1 MAEEKNRRPSD
12 ETRTNLPKEQAGRN
26 VPAHVKPNNGN
37 VRRASGVVVS
47 GGRGVRRVVDLPTD
61 REEEKRIRKEHEDAA
76 WNRGVVRIKTSAD
89 RVLLILIL
97 TLLTLGTIMVFSAS
111 YPHALYE
118 SGGEDSLGY
127 IKRQLLFAGVG
138 ILAMI
143 GISKIPYSFYRKMAP
158 AIYVA
163 GICLLIL
170 ALFIGH
176 GGSDS
181 ATEKGVR
188 RWIGVEGTSINIQ
201 PSELM
206 KPALV
211 MMLAWFMEKNREK
224 VIDRTKPFNYVVT
237 GVIVP
242 YLILAGA
249 CAFVIAGKHLSGTII
264 VGVLGFCVIF
274 LGGGHILFMG
284 IGALAGGIAV
294 ISAYVMANPYAL
306 KRITTFADSNADV
319 MVEKWQTTQGL
330 YAIGSGGLL
339 GTGLGGSN
347 QKFSYVS
354 DAHTDFIFTIWCEEM
369 GFIGAV
375 LLIGLF
381 IAFIWRGFVVAMHAP
396 DTFSFLLAAGIVIQ
410 VGLQVFLNIGV
421 VTDVLPNTGV
431 PLPFFTYGGSSLV
444 VLMAEMGI
452 LLSISRHSYQ
462 KR

>member
-1 MAEEKNRRPSD
+1 MPDNNKRSTEETRRNRAKDTDAKGSSD
-12 ETRTNLPKEQAGRN
+12 EKQ
-26 VPAHVKPNNGN
+26 KK
-37 VRRASGVVVS
+37 VRRTSSVVVA
-47 GGRGVRRVVDLPTD
+47 GGRGVRRVENLPTERD
-61 REEEKRIRKEHEDAA
+61 EERRLRREREDEA
-76 WNRGVVRIKTSAD
+76 WNRGIVRIKTSAD
-89 RVLLILIL
+89 RILLILIL
-97 TLLTLGTIMVFSAS
+97 TLLTLGTVMVFSAS
-111 YPHALYE
+111 YPIALYK
-118 SGGEDSLGY
+118 SGGEDSLMF
-127 IKRQLLFAGVG
+127 IKRQLAFAG
-138 ILAMI
+138 I
-143 GISKIPYSFYRKMAP
+143 GIGTMALTSKIPYTLYRKTAP
-158 AIYVA
+158 AIYAA
-163 GICLLIL
+163 GILLLIL

-176 GGSDS
+176 GGADS
-181 ATEKGVR
+181 ATEVGVR
-188 RWIGVEGTSINIQ
+188 RWIGIEGTAINIQ

-211 MMLAWFMEKNREK
+211 MMLGWYMEKYREK
-224 VIDRTKPFNYVVT
+224 IIDRSNPKDYILR
-237 GVIVP
+237 GVIGP
-242 YLILAGA
+242 YAILGIA
-249 CAFVIAGKHLSGTII
+249 CLFVIAGKHLSGTII
-264 VGVLGFCVIF
+264 VGMIGICVVF
-274 LGGGHILFMG
+274 LGGSHILYML
-284 IGALAGGIAV
+284 IGGILGGTAA
-294 ISAYVMANPYAL
+294 ISAYLAMNPYAL
-306 KRITTFADSNADV
+306 KRITTFTDSNADV
-319 MVEKWQTTQGL
+319 MAEKWQTTQGL

-396 DTFSFLLAAGIVIQ
+396 DTFSSLLAAGIVIQ